1 MNPAGIVI
9 HERRTSMYALV
20 TGASAG
26 IGMEIAKY
34 LSILGYDLIL
44 TARSEDKLQ
53 DLRKTIL
60 KRFPDRTVL
69 VIPADLSKR
78 EECFRLYKEACERAG
93 EENIEFVANNAGKG
107 VYGLFLETDLDAELE
122 LIDLNVASVHILSKL
137 FLRDMVRRGHGT
149 LMNVGSCAGFMS
161 GPTFSSYYASKNYV
175 VRLTEAIHEE
185 LRRAKS
191 PVKVSCL
198 CPGPTDTAFN
208 KNSGVAVS
216 GKQIKSAQVAREGVD
231 GALKGKMIVIPGKKM
246 PAVVRASSLMGEH
259 LSTRLNYRLQVK
271 KAGKQGG

>member
-1 MNPAGIVI
+1 
-9 HERRTSMYALV
+9 MYALV

-216 GKQIKSAQVAREGVD
+216 GNQIKSAQVAREGVD

>member
-1 MNPAGIVI
+1 
-9 HERRTSMYALV
+9 MYALV

-122 LIDLNVASVHILSKL
+122 LIDLNVAYVHILSKL

-259 LSTRLNYRLQVK
+259 LSTRLNYRLKVK